1 MIRRP
6 PRSTLFPYTT
16 LFRSSRV
23 PWAGGPGGWT
33 DLLGRGRTVLW
44 RALARERHDRAPHRW
59 VHLRGHRERSGHGP
73 VSDAD
78 RRRQGARR
86 RALGSREL
94 RADPASG
101 CKPAGE
107 TMSAATATGRGERG
121 GRVPRAELARTARQF
136 PAGTFGLLGALLAL
150 AGGPTFLWVLTVG
163 GRGGARQPGAATSP
177 YWAWLAPWPDA

>member
-73 VSDAD
+73 GADAD
-78 RRRQGARR
+78 LRRQGARH

-121 GRVPRAELARTARQF
+121 GP
-136 PAGTFGLLGALLAL
+136 
-150 AGGPTFLWVLTVG
+150 GPP
-163 GRGGARQPGAATSP
+163 RQPGAAGRRVP
-177 YWAWLAPWPDA
+177 APTFGLPGGALGPGRGGAVLVGPSLRGAGAGRP